1 MEPLFDSKRADAA
14 DELHAGDR
22 ADVIAQNRAHLL
34 LLALAVEYALH
45 PGQIAVE
52 VSLQRVFEPLPLL
65 IGLELVPLG
74 LVLVEVLEDLVQ
86 ETATLH
92 GDRARL
98 LDQAR
103 VMVVP
108 VEPRALQVVVK
119 RGRAEV
125 IDLDGRRVAFVA
137 VRLEWFA

>member
-1 MEPLFDSKRADAA
+1 M
-14 DELHAGDR
+14 
-22 ADVIAQNRAHLL
+22 
-34 LLALAVEYALH
+34 
-45 PGQIAVE
+45 
-52 VSLQRVFEPLPLL
+52 
-65 IGLELVPLG
+65 PLG